1 MTGDGRSLWAEMMI
15 RIPGPGTVM
24 AVFAAVSCLQRVL
37 AAESAEE
44 SVDVIEGGA
53 VTLKCRYLIS

>member
-1 MTGDGRSLWAEMMI
+1 MTGDHSEQKKMI
-15 RIPGPGTVM
+15 HHSSGTVM
-24 AVFAAVSCLQRVL
+24 ALFAAVGFLLRVS

-53 VTLKCRYLIS
+53 VTLKCRYLNQRL

>member
-1 MTGDGRSLWAEMMI
+1 MTGDHSEPEKMI
-15 RIPGPGTVM
+15 HLSPGAVM
-24 AVFAAVSCLQRVL
+24 ALFAAVSFLLTVS

-53 VTLKCRYLIS
+53 VTLNCRYLNQRS